1 MLTVIMETKDN
12 EAELAQTLSALV
24 AGAVEGLVSD
34 VIILD
39 HGSTDGSPRIADA
52 AGCRFCLD
60 WDLGDVLRSARGEW
74 LMLLEP
80 GARPIGRWVDE
91 LAEYV
96 SLNRSPA
103 QFSPSR
109 MHKRPLL
116 KRLAHRSPPL
126 ESGFLMPKGD
136 AVAAAR
142 GKMPL
147 SGLTSGRAAR
157 KLATELVPAWVA
169 MENRST
175 GERHRT
181 PDSKM

>member
-34 VIILD
+34 VIVLD
-39 HGSTDGSPRIADA
+39 HGSTDGSLSVADA
-52 AGCRFCLD
+52 AGCRFCVD
-60 WDLGDVLRSARGEW
+60 WDLGEVLRSARGEW

-103 QFSPSR
+103 RFSPSR
-109 MHKRPLL
+109 MHRRPLL
-116 KRLAHRSPPL
+116 KRLTGRAPPL
-126 ESGFLMPKGD
+126 ESGFLVAKGEAI
-136 AVAAAR
+136 AVAR

-147 SGLTSGRAAR
+147 SDLASGRAAR
-157 KLATELVPAWVA
+157 KLAIELVPAWVA
-169 MENRST
+169 LGNRST
-175 GERHRT
+175 GERHRA
-181 PDSKM
+181 PGS

>member
-1 MLTVIMETKDN
+1 
-12 EAELAQTLSALV
+12 
-24 AGAVEGLVSD
+24 
-34 VIILD
+34 
-39 HGSTDGSPRIADA
+39 
-52 AGCRFCLD
+52 
-60 WDLGDVLRSARGEW
+60 
-74 LMLLEP
+74 MLLEP

-103 QFSPSR
+103 RFSPSR

-116 KRLAHRSPPL
+116 KRLAHRAPPL
-126 ESGFLMPKGD
+126 ESGFLLPKGD

-147 SGLTSGRAAR
+147 SALASGRAAR

-169 MENRST
+169 LDNRSV

-181 PDSKM
+181 PCS

>member
-1 MLTVIMETKDN
+1 MLTIIMETRDN

-39 HGSTDGSPRIADA
+39 HGSSDGSVRVADA

-60 WDLGDVLRSARGEW
+60 WDLGDILRSARGEW

-80 GARPIGRWVDE
+80 GARPVGRWVDE

-96 SLNRSPA
+96 SLNKSPA
-103 QFSPSR
+103 RFSPSR
-109 MHKRPLL
+109 MHKRSFL
-116 KRLAHRSPPL
+116 KRLSRKTPPL
-126 ESGFLMPKGD
+126 EAGFLMRKRD
-136 AVAAAR
+136 AVAVAR
-142 GKMPL
+142 ANMRL
-147 SGLTSGRAAR
+147 SDIASGRAVR

-169 MENRST
+169 AGNRSV
-175 GERHRT
+175 EQA
-181 PDSKM
+181 